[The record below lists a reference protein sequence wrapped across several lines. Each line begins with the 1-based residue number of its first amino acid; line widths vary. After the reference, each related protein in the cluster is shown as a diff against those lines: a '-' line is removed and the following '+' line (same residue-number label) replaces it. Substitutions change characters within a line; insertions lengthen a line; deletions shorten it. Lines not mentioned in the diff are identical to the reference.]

1 MRQQILEDNGRKR
14 AAHEEKRRQN
24 KIMIIEQLKR
34 HNGPCSNSADVR
46 NLLKTY
52 CKKGQRLLAV
62 QAELNTTAPFSR
74 EKHLSYK
81 YQRSHVP
88 SAVTPTPRKRRR
100 VECIC
105 TSSSCSASQSEAEE
119 EEGEEEGGEEAKD
132 LTSLAKILD
141 FSLTFKAVGAG
152 TLVAVVFEDDF
163 YVGEVEE
170 RMSSDIALVNF
181 MCR

>member
-1 MRQQILEDNGRKR
+1 MFKRRSTTAHYHSSINILKRNKTLTNWFRTLSPDDQAASLVRAAAKHQQRRKEKRRAEEEALVMRQQILEDNGRKR

-81 YQRSHVP
+81 YQRRCH
-88 SAVTPTPRKRRR
+88 
-100 VECIC
+100 
-105 TSSSCSASQSEAEE
+105 SS
-119 EEGEEEGGEEAKD
+119 
-132 LTSLAKILD
+132 LRT
-141 FSLTFKAVGAG
+141 
-152 TLVAVVFEDDF
+152 
-163 YVGEVEE
+163 
-170 RMSSDIALVNF
+170 
-181 MCR
+181 